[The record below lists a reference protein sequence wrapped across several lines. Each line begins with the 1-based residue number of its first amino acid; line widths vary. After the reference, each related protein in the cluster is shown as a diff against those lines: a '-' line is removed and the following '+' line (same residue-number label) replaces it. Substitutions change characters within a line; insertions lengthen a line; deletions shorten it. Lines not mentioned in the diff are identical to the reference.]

1 MFQGETLDSIA
12 NGIAWVVLVI
22 APIIGITVFWLV
34 HVMPEKIAHKKKHPQ
49 THAIH
54 CLCLLSLC
62 FGGLLWPIAWL
73 WAYTKPVMHKLA
85 YGTDV
90 DESLGHLAEE
100 VKDEQS
106 EIERLRARIAELEGK
121 RHSRRQGVME
131 LILLIIYSVIVWLI
145 FFKFKWLPW
154 NITSQV
160 IVVTIPV
167 VALTILIL
175 FMNIVAPSAGE
186 VRAQNYV
193 IPIVPRVTGQVT
205 EVPIEPNRPIKK
217 GDVLFKIDPVPFEAA
232 EAAAEATLQGLKDQL
247 NNAVAKKASLTP
259 RIDLA
264 KKRVEQFTA
273 LAATGAGKRADLE
286 QAQSDLG
293 NLESEFLA
301 ADATEQQSKAQ
312 IVKSEAD
319 LRSAKFDLEG
329 TTHLAPANG
338 RVVNLALRPGVRATQ
353 FATMPVMSFVEEDD
367 PWVLAFFHQNELRY
381 VEPGNEAEIFMEMY
395 PGRIIKCKVDSIL
408 WATAQGQM
416 PISGNL
422 AITLPNAPPEA
433 RIAVRLL
440 LDGKDKGLFL
450 AAGARGHG
458 AIFTEHGKIIHI
470 IRKVF
475 VRVSAKMDWFVWK
488 LH

>member
-1 MFQGETLDSIA
+1 
-12 NGIAWVVLVI
+12 
-22 APIIGITVFWLV
+22 
-34 HVMPEKIAHKKKHPQ
+34 
-49 THAIH
+49 
-54 CLCLLSLC
+54 
-62 FGGLLWPIAWL
+62 
-73 WAYTKPVMHKLA
+73 
-85 YGTDV
+85 
-90 DESLGHLAEE
+90 
-100 VKDEQS
+100 
-106 EIERLRARIAELEGK
+106 
-121 RHSRRQGVME
+121 ME
-131 LILLIIYSVIVWLI
+131 LILLLIYSAIVWFI
-145 FFKFKWLPW
+145 FFKKKWLPW

-160 IVVTIPV
+160 IVVTIPII
-167 VALTILIL
+167 ALAIIIL
-175 FMNIVAPSAGE
+175 FMNIVAPSSSD
-186 VRAQNYV
+186 VRAMNYV

-205 EVPIEPNRPIKK
+205 EVPVEPNRPIKK
-217 GDVLFKIDPVPFEAA
+217 GDVLFKIDPVPFEATVKGT
-232 EAAAEATLQGLKDQL
+232 EATLRGLGDQL
-247 NNAVAKKASLTP
+247 KNAAAKKASLTP
-259 RIDLA
+259 RIELA

-273 LAATGAGKRADLE
+273 LASTGAGKRADLE

-301 ADATEQQSKAQ
+301 ADATESQAKAQ

-319 LRSAKFDLEG
+319 LRSAKYDLDG

-338 RVVNLALRPGVRATQ
+338 RVANLALRPGVRATQ
-353 FATMPVMSFVEEDD
+353 FATMPVMSFIEEDD

-422 AITLPNAPPEA
+422 PNTQPMAAPEQ

-440 LDGKDKGLFL
+440 VEPKDRELFL
-450 AAGARGHG
+450 AAGARGAG
-458 AIFTEHGKIIHI
+458 AIYTEHGKILHI

-475 VRVSAKMDWFVWK
+475 VRVSTKMDWFVAK

>member
-1 MFQGETLDSIA
+1 
-12 NGIAWVVLVI
+12 
-22 APIIGITVFWLV
+22 
-34 HVMPEKIAHKKKHPQ
+34 
-49 THAIH
+49 
-54 CLCLLSLC
+54 
-62 FGGLLWPIAWL
+62 
-73 WAYTKPVMHKLA
+73 
-85 YGTDV
+85 
-90 DESLGHLAEE
+90 
-100 VKDEQS
+100 
-106 EIERLRARIAELEGK
+106 
-121 RHSRRQGVME
+121 ME
-131 LILLIIYSVIVWLI
+131 LIALILYSIVIWFI
-145 FFKFKWLPW
+145 FFKKKWLPW

-167 VALTILIL
+167 IALAITIF

-186 VRAQNYV
+186 VRAMNYV
-193 IPIVPRVTGQVT
+193 IPISPRVTGDVT

-217 GDVLFKIDPVPFEAA
+217 GEVLFKIDPVPF
-232 EAAAEATLQGLKDQL
+232 AAAEKAAQATLRGLGDQL
-247 NNAVAKKASLTP
+247 KNTGAKKAALLP

-273 LAATGAGKRADLE
+273 LATTGAGRRADLE

-301 ADATEQQSKAQ
+301 AEATESQATAQ
-312 IVKSEAD
+312 IAKAEQD
-319 LRSAKFDLEG
+319 LLSAKYDLDG
-329 TTHLAPANG
+329 TTQLAPANG
-338 RVVNLALRPGVRATQ
+338 RVANLALRPGVRATQ
-353 FATMPVMSFVEEDD
+353 FATRPVLSFIEEDD

-416 PISGNL
+416 PISGD
-422 AITLPNAPPEA
+422 LPNTQVVAAPEQ

-440 LDGKDKGLFL
+440 LDGKDKDVFL

-458 AIFTEHGKIIHI
+458 AIFTERAKFLHI

-475 VRVSAKMDWFVWK
+475 VRVSAKLDWFVAK